1 MYPSSMAKASVLL
14 LQTFWKRRGRDEQ
27 MIYNENL
34 EKITVSIPYDL
45 MVWVREN
52 GSFSDMVRDILD
64 RRTGDSSEFFVPE
77 YKKPKRPHRGR
88 PRKDEDPNYVPPV
101 KRPRGRPPKSKEEK
115 VLKEAKNE
123 IG

>member
-1 MYPSSMAKASVLL
+1 MGK
-14 LQTFWKRRGRDEQ
+14 K
-27 MIYNENL
+27 IYKDNL
-34 EKITVSIPYDL
+34 ESIVVSIPYDL

-52 GSFSDMVRDILD
+52 GSFSDMVREILD
-64 RRTGDSSEFFVPE
+64 RKTGDEPELNVPL
-77 YKKPKRPHRGR
+77 KKQKRPTRGR

-101 KRPRGRPPKSKEEK
+101 KKPRGRPPKSKEEK